1 MGMEILKIVKR
12 FVNKLTNLIDV
23 KSIITITMT
32 ICFVGLTFAGSIT
45 GADFITI
52 FLVIITYYFSK
63 KEDATATK
71 SNSEDE

>member
-32 ICFVGLTFAGSIT
+32 ICFVSLTAAGAIS

-63 KEDATATK
+63 KEDMANK

>member
-1 MGMEILKIVKR
+1 MGMEILKIIKR
-12 FVNKLTNLIDV
+12 LVNKLTNLIDV

-32 ICFVGLTFAGSIT
+32 ICFVSLTAAGAIS

-63 KEDATATK
+63 KEDAMANK